1 MIPKTLSA
9 SSLQVA
15 ALCMDR
21 WAATYID
28 RTPDFSNS
36 AADVGTTVHGALE
49 YYVRAV
55 YLDGTHAHLDKDKRK
70 ELLVSYY
77 QMSYVQTFG
86 SADMDTDEYRDGF
99 DLAMKW
105 FRRTDLD
112 SVYKVESLELKE
124 TIKVPYNHPD
134 GTRQEIDFNYIM
146 DRVDQTGETEWEVVD
161 YKSVRVPIRPED
173 LETKIQ
179 ARAYALAIQI
189 KHPEATKIK
198 VTFDLL
204 RHMPV
209 SITFT
214 RDDNIAFWRFLCEE
228 TQRIVDLDRDD
239 VEPTLNPEC
248 GFCVKKFSCPALLK
262 NAASG
267 GFLSLSISE
276 QGKLMADLQA
286 QAKAINNMI
295 PQLEESLMKYAAQN
309 DTLEWETED
318 GSTTIEVGMTSG
330 RREFPADRA
339 AEIMGPEL
347 FAQMGN
353 MTLGNLEKIIKD
365 ESLDPDMRQQLQS
378 LITKGNGNL
387 KVYAKPKVRIIK

>member
-1 MIPKTLSA
+1 
-9 SSLQVA
+9 
-15 ALCMDR
+15 MDR

-28 RTPDFSNS
+28 RAPDFSNS
-36 AADVGTTVHGALE
+36 AADVGTTVHSALE

-55 YLDGTHAHLDKDKRK
+55 YLDRTQAHLDKDSRK

-86 SADMDTDEYRDGF
+86 SADLDTEEYHDGF

-112 SVYKVESLELKE
+112 SIYKIESLELKE

-134 GTRQEIDFNYIM
+134 GSRQEIDFNYIM
-146 DRVDQTGETEWEVVD
+146 DRVDQTAETEWEVVD
-161 YKSVRVPIRPED
+161 YKSVRAPIRPED

-209 SITFT
+209 SITFV
-214 RDDNIAFWRFLCEE
+214 RDDNIKFWRYLCEE

-248 GFCVKKFSCPALLK
+248 GFCIKKFTCELMQK
-262 NAASG
+262 NAAAG
-267 GFLSLSISE
+267 GFTGLSVSD

-286 QAKAINNMI
+286 QKKAIDYI
-295 PQLEESLMKYAAQN
+295 LPKLEESLMKYAAEN

-318 GSTTIEVGMTSG
+318 GSTTIEVGMTNG

-347 FAQMGN
+347 FKQMGN

-365 ESLDPDMRQQLQS
+365 ESLDLEMRQKLQS